1 MVHCYKPSSYPS
13 RQCKCQEFKNH
24 DVDKLCLCFIYVE
37 KSTLNNGCRASGKQ
51 MGWATRLQQLLW
63 PARDAPAMVASEAS
77 AAGQALSR
85 WPGEEQPTGDTLGP
99 ERRSRHLG
107 EGAVEVSALGPE
119 RRSSF
124 TRSPPIARSSS
135 PSEEHVGYGVAGKE
149 QVG

>member
-1 MVHCYKPSSYPS
+1 
-13 RQCKCQEFKNH
+13 
-24 DVDKLCLCFIYVE
+24 
-37 KSTLNNGCRASGKQ
+37 
-51 MGWATRLQQLLW
+51 MGWAARLQQLLL
-63 PARDAPAMVASEAS
+63 PAGDAPAVVAGEAS

-124 TRSPPIARSSS
+124 TRSPPSARSSS
-135 PSEEHVGYGVAGKE
+135 PSEEHVGYGVAGEE

>member
-1 MVHCYKPSSYPS
+1 MV
-13 RQCKCQEFKNH
+13 
-24 DVDKLCLCFIYVE
+24 
-37 KSTLNNGCRASGKQ
+37 TG
-51 MGWATRLQQLLW
+51 
-63 PARDAPAMVASEAS
+63 EAS
-77 AAGQALSR
+77 TGGQALSR

-124 TRSPPIARSSS
+124 TRSPPSARSSS
-135 PSEEHVGYGVAGKE
+135 PSEEHVGDGVASKE

>member
-1 MVHCYKPSSYPS
+1 V
-13 RQCKCQEFKNH
+13 
-24 DVDKLCLCFIYVE
+24 
-37 KSTLNNGCRASGKQ
+37 
-51 MGWATRLQQLLW
+51 
-63 PARDAPAMVASEAS
+63 VAGEAS

-119 RRSSF
+119 RSSF
-124 TRSPPIARSSS
+124 TWSLPSARSSS
-135 PSEEHVGYGVAGKE
+135 PSEEHVGYGVVGEE

>member
-1 MVHCYKPSSYPS
+1 V
-13 RQCKCQEFKNH
+13 
-24 DVDKLCLCFIYVE
+24 
-37 KSTLNNGCRASGKQ
+37 
-51 MGWATRLQQLLW
+51 
-63 PARDAPAMVASEAS
+63 VADEAS

-124 TRSPPIARSSS
+124 TWSPPSARSSS
-135 PSEEHVGYGVAGKE
+135 PSEEHVGYGVTGEE